1 VVQPLLE
8 GVGGEVEVAAAVLVG
23 HLHAH
28 SVEGHVRVHVDAAQG
43 IDNAHQPRKVDPG
56 VIVHVHVIQ
65 LLQALDGLLDAVE
78 AEVGELILLAL
89 GGEGQVVVPGG
100 ADQQNLVGGGVHNS
114 QNIGI
119 AAAVQGNI
127 IHPLIGAAAIH
138 HEGLPGNI
146 GVGGNGLCIRVVNG
160 EPVND
165 LGVLGEILIPLRALQ
180 DGEIAVVEDDGV
192 HLLIQQSIGQ
202 LGQGAEGFGLH
213 LAHAVL
219 DVGQQGVGVLPV
231 QGLQDA
237 IGIAE
242 GVVDGFGLVIRPDH
256 HGNGGLG
263 GAAGGDVG
271 QELHKGACGGGGE
284 DHGGGE
290 HQGHHGTDQLPGH
303 AAAHRQL
310 HKGVQ
315 SVEKHQHQDEH
326 DGQRRGQYTGVQHPH
341 QQDHAAHQHTHQ
353 GQQSQPICR
362 AAASAPGTV
371 IG

>member
-1 VVQPLLE
+1 M
-8 GVGGEVEVAAAVLVG
+8 EVAAAVLVG

-43 IDNAHQPRKVDPG
+43 VDNAHQARKVDPG
-56 VIVHVHVIQ
+56 VIIHIHVIQ
-65 LLQALDGLLDAVE
+65 LLQALDGLLDAVQ
-78 AEVGELILLAL
+78 AEVGELILLPL

-119 AAAVQGNI
+119 AAAVEGNI

-138 HEGLPGNI
+138 HKGLPEDV
-146 GVGGNGLCIRVVNG
+146 GVGSNGLGVLLVDG
-160 EPVND
+160 KAVND
-165 LGVLGEILIPLRALQ
+165 LGVLGEILIALRALQ
-180 DGEIAVVEDDGV
+180 DGEIAAVEDDGV
-192 HLLIQQSIGQ
+192 HLLSQQGVGQ
-202 LGQGAEGFGLH
+202 LGQGAEGLGLH
-213 LAHAVL
+213 LAQAVL
-219 DVGQQGVGVLPV
+219 NVGQQRIGVFPV
-231 QGLQDA
+231 HGLQDS

-242 GVVDGFGLVIRPDH
+242 GIVDGFGLVIRPNH
-256 HGNGGLG
+256 HGYGGFG

-284 DHGGGE
+284 DHGGGQR
-290 HQGHHGTDQLPGH
+290 QGHHGTDQLPGH
-303 AAAHRQL
+303 IAAHRQL

-326 DGQRRGQYTGVQHPH
+326 DGQHRGQYPGVQHPH

-353 GQQSQPICR
+353 GQQSQPVRR
-362 AAASAPGTV
+362 APAPTPGTI